1 MSHRC
6 ADTNWLFFA
15 NITGIAGVL
24 ILESKC
30 DLSWTY
36 TYLCISYHP
45 IFPQVESCSSAQADP
60 SHSPASASCVLE
72 LQACGDTLSLPG
84 AF

>member
-6 ADTNWLFFA
+6 ADPNWLSFA

-24 ILESKC
+24 ILESTC
-30 DLSWTY
+30 DLSWIY

-45 IFPQVESCSSAQADP
+45 IFPQVESCSFAKADP
-60 SHSPASASCVLE
+60 SHSPASASRVLE
-72 LQACGDTLSLPG
+72 LQARGNTLSLPG